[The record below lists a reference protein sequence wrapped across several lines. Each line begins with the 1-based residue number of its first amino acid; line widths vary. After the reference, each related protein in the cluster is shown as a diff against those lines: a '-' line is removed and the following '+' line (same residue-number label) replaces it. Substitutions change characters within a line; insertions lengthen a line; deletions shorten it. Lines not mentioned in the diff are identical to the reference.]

1 MGCFCFMDL
10 KFDLRQLFRKGK
22 IVDKRLYLDLKDI
35 CKHIIVGSPSE
46 SSGTVKI
53 VSATAAGATISDGEI
68 LSALGDGACF
78 GVVSDTTNSKKY
90 FVVSDGSTVNKI
102 EL

>member
-1 MGCFCFMDL
+1 MDL

-35 CKHIIVGSPSE
+35 CEHIIVGSPSE
-46 SSGTVKI
+46 SSGTAKI
-53 VSATAAGATISDGEI
+53 VSVSASGDAISDDEI
-68 LSALGDGACF
+68 LSAVSSGF
-78 GVVSDTTNSKKY
+78 GVVSDTTNNKKY
-90 FVVSDGSTVNKI
+90 FVVCDGSTVNKI

>member
-1 MGCFCFMDL
+1 MNL

-35 CKHIIVGSPSE
+35 CEHITVGSPSE
-46 SSGTVKI
+46 SSGTAKI
-53 VSATAAGATISDGEI
+53 VSTAASGAAITNSEI
-68 LSALGDGACF
+68 VSAFGGAGF
-78 GVVSDTTNSKKY
+78 GVVSDTTNNKKY
-90 FVVSDGSTVNKI
+90 FVVSDGSTVNKV

>member
-1 MGCFCFMDL
+1 MDL

-35 CKHIIVGSPSE
+35 CDHIIVGDPSE
-46 SSGTVKI
+46 SSGTAKI
-53 VSATAAGATISDGEI
+53 VSVTVSGDAITDEEI
-68 LSALGDGACF
+68 LSALGDGASF

-90 FVVSDGSTVNKI
+90 FVVSDGSTVNKV